1 MKQKIIDIHG
11 HLGNINFVPFWAADA
26 DKLTQY
32 CRDSGVDK
40 LCLSASRAI
49 MYDVREGNA
58 ELDAALKTHEA
69 FYGYVV
75 VSPTFPESVQDLA
88 YLKTNKKFRG
98 IKIHPDYH
106 GYALST
112 PSNFRFV
119 DAVLK
124 KVPMALFQCSCMPG
138 SGNSPLA
145 VIAELARRN
154 PKTKIVA
161 AHAGGL
167 YQNGNYPFFPN
178 LDSLECVADKGLPKN
193 LWIDTAHYL
202 LYAYPTILQKM
213 VNIAGADHIVFGTDA
228 PLQGPMQMRFMA
240 ELVESLDNSRADKD
254 KIFYKNAEKILGVKL

>member
-1 MKQKIIDIHG
+1 MQKIIDIHG

-26 DKLTQY
+26 DKLTDY
-32 CRDSGVDK
+32 CRESGVAK

-49 MYDVREGNA
+49 MYDIREGNA
-58 ELDAALKTHEA
+58 ELDRALKTHDA

-75 VSPTFPESVQDLA
+75 VSPTFPDSVKDLA

-98 IKIHPDYH
+98 VKIHPDYH
-106 GYALST
+106 GYALAT
-112 PSNFRFV
+112 PSNFKFV

-124 KVPMALFQCSCMPG
+124 KTPMALFHCSCMPG

-145 VIAELARRN
+145 TIAELARRN

-167 YQNGNYPFFPN
+167 FQNGNYPFFPN
-178 LDSLECVADKGLPKN
+178 LDSLECVAAKGLPKN

-202 LYAYPTILQKM
+202 LYTYPTILQKM
-213 VNIAGADHIVFGTDA
+213 VDIAGADHVVFGTDA
-228 PLQGPMQMRFMA
+228 PLQGPMQMRFMR
-240 ELVESLDNSRADKD
+240 ELVDSLDNSSADKD
-254 KIFYKNAEKILGVKL
+254 RIFYRNAEKILGVKL